1 MVAFLSPS
9 PSAVSY
15 THLDV
20 YKRQVVYSLGNFIFG
35 SSIPKTALLKV
46 QWDGEDSQ
54 LTFVPGTSSAGYTRV
69 LENADQK
76 ADFASYMTGISY
88 GVTVEKDGNVVPQQ

>member
-1 MVAFLSPS
+1 MIGSHPHVLQGIE
-9 PSAVSY
+9 Y
-15 THLDV
+15 
-20 YKRQVVYSLGNFIFG
+20 YKGKPIVYSLGNFIFG

-46 QWDGEDSQ
+46 QWDGQASQ

-69 LENADQK
+69 LENEAQK

-88 GVTVEKDGNVVPQQ
+88 GVTIEDDGTVVPQG